1 VQQASLFQAPV
12 VKPVDVKPEVK
23 PVDVKPEVKPEVK
36 PIDLKPALWQPLM
49 APLPVTPAPSLL
61 VPPSNAPPNAI
72 FGNVALGGSQ
82 L

>member
-1 VQQASLFQAPV
+1 
-12 VKPVDVKPEVK
+12 
-23 PVDVKPEVKPEVK
+23 
-36 PIDLKPALWQPLM
+36 M